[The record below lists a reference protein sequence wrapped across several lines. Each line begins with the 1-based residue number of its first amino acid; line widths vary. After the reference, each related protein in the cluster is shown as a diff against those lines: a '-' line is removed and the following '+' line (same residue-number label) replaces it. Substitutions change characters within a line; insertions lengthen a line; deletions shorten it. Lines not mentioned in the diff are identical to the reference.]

1 MEFGAG
7 ICTPRNPRC
16 VACPI
21 SAGCPSRGLATPVP
35 VPQQAAF
42 AGSDR
47 AHRGALLRALSRAP
61 DHAVTMRTART
72 IVPADAA
79 DRVVAGL
86 EHDGLLHRFGGRL
99 VLGGRREPVATI
111 GA

>member
-16 VACPI
+16 GACPI
-21 SAGCPSRGLATPVP
+21 SDGCPSRGVATPVP
-35 VPQQAAF
+35 VPRHAAF

-47 AHRGALLRALSRAP
+47 AHRGALLRALSGAP

-72 IVPADAA
+72 LLPGDAV
-79 DRVVAGL
+79 DRIVAGL
-86 EHDGLLHRFGGRL
+86 ERDGLLHRSGGRL